1 MVGNEGLEPSLH
13 CWNQILS
20 LARLP
25 VPPVAHVLNYN
36 TKNPFYGIINY
47 MDNNSGGLS
56 SLDRQR
62 QTAAEIARKRVLAAY
77 SHAAQTATQTTI
89 QTATQPTAQPNP
101 AAQNQTYKQAP
112 SVQSQPQRQDWQK
125 YHSAWQNYYQKY
137 YSDYYAKAASQYIA
151 TEKLRLNRAHDDAV
165 RGTQQPQVAT
175 QPAPQP
181 VSETLKDRIRKKAST
196 NFRLKRHHK
205 RLIPIFAGVFAVLL
219 ILFLQYNRL
228 IFAPI
233 MAYISPGNV
242 DDTGITALDPTVS
255 GTVGSD
261 PLLIIPKLN
270 IEVPVN
276 YGISND
282 EATVMNA
289 MNNGVA
295 HWAIPG
301 ADALPGQNGTVVIT
315 GHSAGDIYSN
325 NQYKFIFSGLERL
338 TDGDLI
344 YLNYNSVRYT
354 YSVYKKQT
362 VEPTDVAALTS
373 SVTKPTLILVTCTP
387 LGTSRY
393 RLLVFAEQVSPAVT
407 TTEGG
412 SESSGGN
419 VVDSGS
425 TEMPSN
431 EPGFFESIWNW
442 LTGQ

>member
-1 MVGNEGLEPSLH
+1 
-13 CWNQILS
+13 
-20 LARLP
+20 
-25 VPPVAHVLNYN
+25 
-36 TKNPFYGIINY
+36 

-56 SLDRQR
+56 PADRGR
-62 QTAAEIARKRVLAAY
+62 QTATEIARKRVLAAY
-77 SHAAQTATQTTI
+77 SHAGQTPPQSPTTQAT
-89 QTATQPTAQPNP
+89 
-101 AAQNQTYKQAP
+101 QNQTYKQAP
-112 SVQSQPQRQDWQK
+112 IAQPQNQNWQA

-137 YSDYYAKAASQYIA
+137 YSDYYTKAASQYIA
-151 TEKLRLNRAHDDAV
+151 TEKLKMNRAIEDAT
-165 RGTQQPQVAT
+165 RKYTESIQNAEKAAEAYRAAQTTQAT
-175 QPAPQP
+175 QPIQTSVEQDTIAN
-181 VSETLKDRIRKKAST
+181 TLKSRIQKKAAT
-196 NFRLKRHHK
+196 NFKLKRRHK
-205 RLIPIFAGVFAVLL
+205 RFVPIAAGVFVVLL

-255 GTVGSD
+255 GAVGPE

-270 IEVPVN
+270 VEVPVN
-276 YGISND
+276 YGLSND
-282 EATVMNA
+282 DATIMNA

-354 YSVYKKQT
+354 YSVNKKET
-362 VEPTDVAALTS
+362 VEPTDVAALTGA
-373 SVTKPTLILVTCTP
+373 VEKPTLILVTCTP

-393 RLLVFAEQVSPAVT
+393 RLLVFAEQVSPAA
-407 TTEGG
+407 TTEKTG

-425 TEMPSN
+425 TAMPSN